1 MLDVGE
7 IGVAAQSGRA
17 REFNSLELV
26 YQNRKRGIF
35 SSTGRRALS
44 LSLSLCRATGSRQR
58 PDILKIRHRQPGE
71 RQTTG

>member
-7 IGVAAQSGRA
+7 IGVAAQGGRA

-44 LSLSLCRATGSRQR
+44 LSLFLSVAR
-58 PDILKIRHRQPGE
+58 PARVNVQIF
-71 RQTTG
+71 